1 MNRFLIGLSYL
12 LVLNFELALF
22 LMGGVY
28 ASKYL
33 NEHLQQ
39 SFDWV
44 IVTVPISVL
53 LCCYVV
59 YRYLVF
65 VVKNDRKKA
74 KHD

>member
-12 LVLNFELALF
+12 LFLNFELALF

-28 ASKYL
+28 AAKFL
-33 NEHLQQ
+33 NKEFQQ
-39 SFDWV
+39 SFDWMS
-44 IVTVPISVL
+44 VTVPVSVL
-53 LCCYVV
+53 LCCYAV

>member
-12 LVLNFELALF
+12 LFLNFELALF

-28 ASKYL
+28 LSKFL
-33 NEHLQQ
+33 NQEYQQ
-39 SFDWV
+39 GFDW
-44 IVTVPISVL
+44 IMITVPISVL
-53 LCCYVV
+53 LCCYAV

-65 VVKNDRKKA
+65 VIKNDRKKA

>member
-1 MNRFLIGLSYL
+1 
-12 LVLNFELALF
+12 
-22 LMGGVY
+22 MGGVY